1 MGFHISQSIT
11 DAATILTIISF
22 FMTLWVI
29 RTTNFLKKKFKNKGR
44 LPEIKTEISQ
54 TTNKIFSIFLNDFP
68 TISLIFPK
76 QAKINLF
83 YIK

>member
-29 RTTNFLKKKFKNKGR
+29 RTTNFLKKNSKTKAGFLKLR
-44 LPEIKTEISQ
+44 LKSLKLPIKYSA
-54 TTNKIFSIFLNDFP
+54 F
-68 TISLIFPK
+68 
-76 QAKINLF
+76 
-83 YIK
+83 